1 MVTVY
6 SQSMGASLTP
16 KILGLIKAAGC
27 EYVQA
32 GYRGNHD
39 IWYSPITTLH
49 FPVDSKIRSIKA
61 ANTLLAIAGLPHL
74 IEEINDEGE
83 NTENE

>member
-16 KILGLIKAAGC
+16 KIIDLIKAAGC
-27 EYVQA
+27 EYIQA
-32 GYRGNHD
+32 GHRGNHD
-39 IWYSPITTLH
+39 IWYSPATNLH

-61 ANTLLAIAGLPHL
+61 ANILLAIAGLPRL
-74 IEEINDEGE
+74 IEENADDGE
-83 NTENE
+83 NTEE

>member
-16 KILGLIKAAGC
+16 KIIELIKAVGC
-27 EYVQA
+27 EYIQA
-32 GYRGNHD
+32 GHRGNHD
-39 IWYSPITTLH
+39 IWYSPVTNLH

-61 ANTLLAIAGLPHL
+61 ANILLTISGLPHL
-74 IEEINDEGE
+74 VEENEEAGE
-83 NTENE
+83 NTEE

>member
-16 KILGLIKAAGC
+16 KIIDLIKAAGC

-32 GYRGNHD
+32 GHRGNHD
-39 IWYSPITTLH
+39 IWHSAATNIY
-49 FPVDSKIRSIKA
+49 FPVDSKIRSVKA
-61 ANTLLAIAGLPHL
+61 ANILLTIAGLPHL
-74 IEEINDEGE
+74 IEESDDEDE
-83 NTENE
+83 STED

>member
-16 KILGLIKAAGC
+16 RIIDLIKAAGC
-27 EYVQA
+27 EYIQA
-32 GYRGNHD
+32 GHRGNHD
-39 IWYSPITTLH
+39 IWYSPATNLH

-61 ANTLLAIAGLPHL
+61 ANILLTLSGLPHL
-74 IEEINDEGE
+74 VEESQDEEE
-83 NTENE
+83 NPEE